1 MENQMTK
8 SISKELN
15 ATLPT
20 FKELVKT
27 LAGHELCTRIVHPTV
42 WACGYDDK
50 KIISIAMNQMCMQM
64 QGIPFSEI
72 NGEDEYLCKDH
83 RGNQYPFSGEDY
95 ECLLKIMFCSW
106 MQIGIIDDNNAELYY
121 EFKSIDNVWKVLD

>member
-1 MENQMTK
+1 MTK

-50 KIISIAMNQMCMQM
+50 KSSQSQ
-64 QGIPFSEI
+64 
-72 NGEDEYLCKDH
+72 
-83 RGNQYPFSGEDY
+83 
-95 ECLLKIMFCSW
+95 
-106 MQIGIIDDNNAELYY
+106 
-121 EFKSIDNVWKVLD
+121 